1 MNIRNFLSNLSFVVL
16 SLNFARMFRISVP
29 IVVVNE
35 KSNKWHRRNAVSLQS
50 SKKSGKSIYH
60 RRLGRQFEN
69 YKKD

>member
-1 MNIRNFLSNLSFVVL
+1 ML
-16 SLNFARMFRISVP
+16 SLNFARMFRISAP

-35 KSNKWHRRNAVSLQS
+35 KKQQMAQTNAVSLQS